1 MKKFK
6 KWLKQFQKEN
16 DRSPTIE
23 EVYDEATKTVAVERF
38 EAYGQCRDSR
48 RIADLENK
56 LANVSYQLEGREV
69 ELKELQEELSA
80 CKFAMAMSE
89 KVEKQLRE
97 QIEKMKQVL
106 ELAYKSLCRY
116 ETNING
122 ISVTITAESEKVS
135 FYNWLKDVERLIG
148 KE

>member
-23 EVYDEATKTVAVERF
+23 EVYDEATKTIVVEHF

-97 QIEKMKQVL
+97 QIEKMKCI
-106 ELAYKSLCRY
+106 ENCATY
-116 ETNING
+116 EEWKCPLQEHSSDKYRPKTCQEC
-122 ISVTITAESEKVS
+122 TK
-135 FYNWLKDVERLIG
+135 WKLKE
-148 KE
+148 